1 MARKVSTE
9 RATTDLLE
17 ILCNLDCDGE
27 PVIIAE
33 NNEPRAVLISPSDF
47 KELRRIQKERAW
59 EVVEEIRARNADQD
73 PDEIYRIVTEEVEAV
88 RQKRY
93 EQREADA
100 ARGR

>member
-1 MARKVSTE
+1 MARKISTE
-9 RATTDLLE
+9 RALTDLSDL
-17 ILCNLDCDGE
+17 LRDLDCNGE

-33 NNEPRAVLISPSDF
+33 NGDPRAVLISPSDF
-47 KELRRIQKERAW
+47 QDLRRLQKERAW
-59 EVVEEIRARNADQD
+59 EVVEEIRARNAHED

-93 EQREADA
+93 EQRKADA